1 MHCAALPGQ
10 VHPLPPTTNL
20 ITRCHSEA
28 EVAYN
33 QATTRRPFLPLKMQ
47 ESHAIPALL
56 HHGRA
61 VGVSTLGSVIWLQ

>member
-1 MHCAALPGQ
+1 MPCAALPGQ

-33 QATTRRPFLPLKMQ
+33 QATTRRPFLPLKMR

-56 HHGRA
+56 SGLNFRFRDLAA
-61 VGVSTLGSVIWLQ
+61 VAG